1 MKRILC
7 FGDSNTHGTAP
18 MRDDNDVVR
27 FDANTRWPGVLR
39 LALGI
44 GFEIIEEGHPGRT
57 TVHDDPVEGPHK
69 NGRSHLRAILESHW
83 PLDVVIISL
92 GTNDLKARHSVNA
105 FDIAASIG
113 TLVDLVRATPMRGRK
128 TPEILVLSPPP
139 IIEAGWLADMFAGG
153 QVKSEELGAHIARMA
168 RARTVA
174 CLDLAPVAKSSPI
187 DGIHFDEATH
197 HAIGQA
203 VHKALLPLLS

>member
-27 FDANTRWPGVLR
+27 FDADKRWPGVLR
-39 LALGI
+39 AALGV
-44 GFEIIEEGHPGRT
+44 GFDIVEEGHPGRT
-57 TVHDDPVEGPHK
+57 TVHDDPVEGAHK

-92 GTNDLKARHSVNA
+92 GTNDLKARHGVSA

-113 TLVDLVRATPMRGRK
+113 TLVDLVRATPMRGK
-128 TPEILVLSPPP
+128 PEPKILVVAPPP
-139 IIEAGWLADMFAGG
+139 ILEAGWLAEMFAGG
-153 QVKSEELGAHIARMA
+153 QVKSEALGASIGRMA
-168 RARTVA
+168 AARQVA
-174 CLDLAPVAKSSPI
+174 YLDLAPVATVSPI

-197 HAIGQA
+197 HAIGTAIYKA
-203 VHKALLPLLS
+203 VMSLLN

>member
-18 MRDDNDVVR
+18 MRDENDVVR
-27 FDANTRWPGVLR
+27 FDTDKRWPGVLR
-39 LALGI
+39 TALGS
-44 GFEIIEEGHPGRT
+44 GFDIIEEGHPGRT
-57 TVHDDPVEGPHK
+57 TVHDDPVEGAHK

-92 GTNDLKARHSVNA
+92 GTNDLKTRHGVSA
-105 FDIAASIG
+105 FDIASSIG
-113 TLVDLVRATPMRGRK
+113 TLVDLVRATPMRGRPMPK
-128 TPEILVLSPPP
+128 ILVISPPP

-153 QVKSEELGAHIARMA
+153 QVKSEQLGAYVERMA
-168 RARTVA
+168 AGRQVA
-174 CLDLAPVAKSSPI
+174 FLDLTPIAKSSPI

-203 VHKALLPLLS
+203 VYKAALPLLS

>member
-18 MRDDNDVVR
+18 MRDENDVVR
-27 FDANTRWPGVLR
+27 FDADKRWPGVLR
-39 LALGI
+39 AAFGS
-44 GFEIIEEGHPGRT
+44 GFDIVEEGHPGRT
-57 TVHDDPVEGPHK
+57 TVHDDPVEGAHK

-83 PLDVVIISL
+83 PLDLVIISL
-92 GTNDLKARHSVNA
+92 GTNDLKTRHGVSA
-105 FDIAASIG
+105 FDIASSIG
-113 TLVDLVRATPMRGRK
+113 TLVDLVRATPMRGRPMLK
-128 TPEILVLSPPP
+128 ILVISPPP

-153 QVKSEELGAHIARMA
+153 QVKSEQLGAYVARMA
-168 RARTVA
+168 AGRQVA
-174 CLDLAPVAKSSPI
+174 FLDLAPIAKSSPI

-203 VHKALLPLLS
+203 IYKAAIPLLS